1 MEFPDNDTVMAVR
14 LYEAALTLLT
24 LPDIASAEAT
34 KAVVVR
40 LRTTSSSD
48 TDVDRK
54 RREVLAALLEN
65 IANDWC

>member
-40 LRTTSSSD
+40 LRTTNASD

-65 IANDWC
+65 IASDWR